1 MIGKRRGTIALV
13 ITIFGVLVAFPH
25 SIPYFLILAYIA
37 SIFVN
42 PALAVDLKKDPI
54 TWFFLSFPLGIVGTF
69 YLLIEK
75 QNRNDDLDREREIG
89 ESERKQAKEAAEKAR
104 RQAEERARRQTQ
116 ESEERARRQTQESE
130 ERARRQ
136 TQESEESEE
145 RARRQAEVEAYVS
158 SFSNSRFKRNPVSFE
173 EWQRTEHDLST
184 LVRLVNTV
192 SEGRLDSRESPNFP
206 VKAKEVVFL
215 EMASSLT
222 NHDAKSNDD
231 SGMVYMTNFRILFV
245 GVQKTVE
252 WPFNKMIS
260 FAVKDLKQTAVFK
273 CTDQPVVKGVQLSKE
288 DWFKFQF
295 FLNVAFDMA
304 KRPLSE
310 VVVELSTKLDS
321 YLLEKPS

>member
-130 ERARRQ
+130 E
-136 TQESEESEE
+136 SEE

-245 GVQKTVE
+245 GDQKTVE